1 MPWGFEIGPETVRV
15 CHASLR
21 ADRLVVQRRVELP
34 VPAGLIQPSLKESNV
49 GDAARLAALLAE
61 ARHQARAR
69 GWLRVALPDA
79 VFTMRTVTT
88 DQLPERREEA
98 RRFLRWQ
105 GRDLIP
111 FPPDEARL
119 DYLRLS
125 PAADG
130 RQRSVCLVARER
142 VLAEYEGALT
152 QAGCRVA
159 VLDAQTISLAQAAA
173 PVLGAGPVGL
183 LAVNGTRSTLLV
195 VSEGLPRF
203 WRHLPE
209 GRQGWEDGSR
219 VRLLRELADSL
230 TFCQE
235 SEGTGTV
242 QELVV
247 SGLGPLAGEVSASL
261 TDWLGLPVARLDL
274 ARALRA
280 GGDPEDLD
288 ACGAAIGAAVR
299 PW

>member
-1 MPWGFEIGPETVRV
+1 MPWGLEIGPETVRV
-15 CHASLR
+15 CHASQR
-21 ADRLVVQRRVELP
+21 AGRLVVRRRVELP

-49 GDAARLAALLAE
+49 GDAARLAAFLTE
-61 ARHQARAR
+61 ARQKAGVR

-79 VFTMRTVTT
+79 AFTMRTVTT
-88 DQLPERREEA
+88 DQLPERREDA

-105 GRDLIP
+105 ARDLFP

-119 DYLRLS
+119 DYQRLS

-130 RQRSVCLVARER
+130 RQRSVCLVARDR
-142 VLAEYEGALT
+142 VLAEYEGALA

-159 VLDAQTISLAQAAA
+159 VLDAQTLSLAQAASPA
-173 PVLGAGPVGL
+173 LGAGPVGL

-195 VSEGLPRF
+195 VHEELPRF

-219 VRLLRELADSL
+219 ARLLREMADSL
-230 TFCQE
+230 AFCQE
-235 SEGTGTV
+235 SEGAGAV
-242 QELVV
+242 KELVI
-247 SGLGPLAGEVSASL
+247 SGLGELAGEVSASL

-274 ARALRA
+274 ARALRTD
-280 GGDPEDLD
+280 GDPDDL
-288 ACGAAIGAAVR
+288 AAWGSVIGAAIR